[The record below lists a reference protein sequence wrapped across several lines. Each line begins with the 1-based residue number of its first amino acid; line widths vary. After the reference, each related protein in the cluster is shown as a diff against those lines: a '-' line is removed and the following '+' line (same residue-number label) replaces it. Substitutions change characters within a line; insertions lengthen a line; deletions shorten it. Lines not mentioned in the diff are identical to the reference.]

1 MKKYII
7 IGTLSTIFSMM
18 VFKIILDI
26 NLSILFTLI
35 LHYLIVSTIKFVLQI
50 KYVFKKD
57 KFNNSFKKILL
68 NFFIIN
74 LVIIA
79 FNYLYLFILNS
90 YLNEIL
96 YLQYSFI
103 FLMIPVYYYLSKN
116 VIYK

>member
-1 MKKYII
+1 MKKYIVTGI
-7 IGTLSTIFSMM
+7 LSTIFSMI

-35 LHYLIVSTIKFVLQI
+35 LHYLIVLTVKFIIQI
-50 KYVFKKD
+50 KYVFKK
-57 KFNNSFKKILL
+57 KEFKNSFRKILL
-68 NFFIIN
+68 NFFLTN
-74 LVIIA
+74 LVIIIL
-79 FNYLYLFILNS
+79 NYLYLFISKL

-103 FLMIPVYYYLSKN
+103 LLMAPIYFYLSRN